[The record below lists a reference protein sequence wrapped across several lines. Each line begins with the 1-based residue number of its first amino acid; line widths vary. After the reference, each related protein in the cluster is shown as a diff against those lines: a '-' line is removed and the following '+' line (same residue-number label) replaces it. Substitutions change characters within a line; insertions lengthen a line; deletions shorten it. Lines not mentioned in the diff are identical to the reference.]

1 MICKV
6 PFVTT
11 NVYTSRLDSPITA
24 PLHTDRFDS
33 FIMQTEA
40 AMTQRGTHLKVIQPK
55 VKFLD
60 GRRPAPLISFEQ
72 EGE

>member
-1 MICKV
+1 MGWLRVMKVAELLTSSGAQSPLQV

-11 NVYTSRLDSPITA
+11 NVYISRLDSPITA

-40 AMTQRGTHLKVIQPK
+40 LGGGAVDSA
-55 VKFLD
+55 VV
-60 GRRPAPLISFEQ
+60 
-72 EGE
+72 

>member
-1 MICKV
+1 MVNRVEV

-11 NVYTSRLDSPITA
+11 NVYISRLDSPVTA

-40 AMTQRGTHLKVIQPK
+40 RVVKGPRHLSRAQNPDWP
-55 VKFLD
+55 F
-60 GRRPAPLISFEQ
+60 Q
-72 EGE
+72 